1 MVGDNI
7 YGYRSAK
14 HDGKEEVTTEKQT
27 VSVLKW
33 KIDSKEKELTS
44 SRVWLQ

>member
-33 KIDSKEKELTS
+33 KIDSKEKELIANGI
-44 SRVWLQ
+44 